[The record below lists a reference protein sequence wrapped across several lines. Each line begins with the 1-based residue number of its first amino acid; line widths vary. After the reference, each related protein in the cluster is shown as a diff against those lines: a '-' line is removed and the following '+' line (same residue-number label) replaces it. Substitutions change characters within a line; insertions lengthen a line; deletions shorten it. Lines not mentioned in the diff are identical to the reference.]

1 MKYLL
6 TESQI
11 NKFIN
16 RIIQETINELQ
27 EECEDY
33 DESLESGDWYNW
45 RDCDYMESFEK
56 LVINDIEKIESIPD
70 FQTGSVYPTFRIW
83 VNIYYSSISPSLDFI
98 DLRGV
103 LHYRIFQKYKMKL
116 HIVIQEEINTNKNRE
131 W

>member
-83 VNIYYSSISPSLDFI
+83 VNIYYSSISPSIDFI
-98 DLRGV
+98 GLRGV
-103 LHYRIFQKYKMKL
+103 LHYRIFQKYKIKL